1 MNIGVIGTGHLGR
14 IHAKLLCE
22 LQSQAMVGVYDI
34 VPEAAQKVAKEFD
47 TTAFASLEALLSNVD
62 AVVIA
67 NSTSAHYETLLT
79 CINQGVHCF
88 VEKPITSSGEEAK
101 EILQL
106 AEQKGVLLQVGHVE
120 RFNPALA
127 SLQDFALEP
136 MFVESHRL
144 AQFKPRATDVSVIHD
159 LMIHDIDIV
168 LHLVQSPVASIE
180 ANGVAVLTET
190 PDIANARIAFENG
203 CVANLTASR
212 MSTKNMRK
220 MRMFQKD
227 HYFSIDF
234 GKPEAEVFF
243 LTDEHNTPSKG
254 VPAMMLGAVDAGTT
268 KKNIYFEK
276 PGITPINAIAEEHR
290 TFLESIQNGSPIAV
304 TAHEGTQALIVAEEI
319 ERKVLEGLQR

>member
-14 IHAKLLCE
+14 IHTKLLCE
-22 LQSQAMVGVYDI
+22 LQSDSMVGVYDI
-34 VPEAAQKVAKEFD
+34 DSSRAEAVASEFE
-47 TTAFASLEALLSNVD
+47 THFFPTLEELLQQVD

-67 NSTSAHYETLLT
+67 NSTTAHYETLMT
-79 CINQGVHCF
+79 CLQHGVHCF
-88 VEKPITSSGEEAK
+88 VEKPITSTGDEAHHVL
-101 EILQL
+101 EL
-106 AEQKGVLLQVGHVE
+106 AQDKKLLVQVGHVE

-127 SLQDFALEP
+127 ALREFSLDP
-136 MFVESHRL
+136 KFVESHRL

-168 LHLVQSPVASIE
+168 LHLVNSEVESIE

-190 PDIANARIAFENG
+190 PDIANARIGFKNG

-212 MSTKNMRK
+212 MSTKNLRK
-220 MRMFQKD
+220 MRLFQKD
-227 HYFSIDF
+227 HYFSVDF

-243 LTDEHNTPSKG
+243 LTDEHTTPDSG

-268 KKNIYFEK
+268 QKHIYFEK
-276 PGITPINAIAEEHR
+276 PPIKPVNAIAEEHR

-304 TAHEGTQALIVAEEI
+304 TAHEGMQALSVAEEI
-319 ERKVLEGLQR
+319 EHKVLQQMRS